1 MIQPPRLNPLTPLT
15 LAVCGMVVV
24 LVANSWVVSA
34 VVWGLCAL
42 VCIVVRTPRRSLV
55 TAAVISLPAF
65 IGFGLMYA
73 PFNGLDVALALGL
86 RFLAA
91 TTVALVCGSFVDLD
105 ELMRTLQT
113 RLPAKL
119 VYIIGSTARLYPM
132 ARQRLR
138 TIREV
143 RMSRGVPVRGFRAN
157 CSLVLPL
164 VVGLVDDAAQRA
176 RPLQRTGIGEPG
188 PRTVLRPVGETRL
201 DWAIRIGAVVFTAV
215 VVALVVA

>member
-1 MIQPPRLNPLTPLT
+1 MTQPPRLNPLTPLT

-34 VVWGLCAL
+34 VMWGLCAL

-143 RMSRGVPVRGFRAN
+143 RISRGVPVRGFRAN

-201 DWAIRIGAVVFTAV
+201 DWVIRISAVVFTAV

>member
-1 MIQPPRLNPLTPLT
+1 M
-15 LAVCGMVVV
+15 
-24 LVANSWVVSA
+24 
-34 VVWGLCAL
+34 
-42 VCIVVRTPRRSLV
+42 
-55 TAAVISLPAF
+55 ISLPAF

>member
-1 MIQPPRLNPLTPLT
+1 MTQPPRLNPLTPLT

-143 RMSRGVPVRGFRAN
+143 RISRGVPVRGFRAN

-201 DWAIRIGAVVFTAV
+201 DWVIRISAVVFTAV

>member
-1 MIQPPRLNPLTPLT
+1 MTQPPRLNPLTPLT

-73 PFNGLDVALALGL
+73 PFNGLEVALALGL

-143 RMSRGVPVRGFRAN
+143 RISRGVPVRGFRAN

-176 RPLQRTGIGEPG
+176 RPLQRTGIGDPG

-201 DWAIRIGAVVFTAV
+201 DWGIRISAVVFTAV

>member
-1 MIQPPRLNPLTPLT
+1 MTQPPRLNPLTPLT

-91 TTVALVCGSFVDLD
+91 TTVVLVCGSFVDLD

-143 RMSRGVPVRGFRAN
+143 RMSRGVPVRGLRAN

-201 DWAIRIGAVVFTAV
+201 DWVIRIGAVVFTAV

>member
-143 RMSRGVPVRGFRAN
+143 RISRGVPVRGFRAN

-201 DWAIRIGAVVFTAV
+201 DWVIRISAVVFTAV

>member
-1 MIQPPRLNPLTPLT
+1 MTQPPRLNPLTPLT

-34 VVWGLCAL
+34 VMWGLCAL

-201 DWAIRIGAVVFTAV
+201 DWVIRISAVVFTAV

>member
-1 MIQPPRLNPLTPLT
+1 MTQPPRLNPLTPLT
-15 LAVCGMVVV
+15 LAVCGMVIV

-201 DWAIRIGAVVFTAV
+201 DWAIRISAVVFTAV

>member
-1 MIQPPRLNPLTPLT
+1 MTQPPRLNPLTPLT

-176 RPLQRTGIGEPG
+176 RPLQRTCIGEPG

>member
-34 VVWGLCAL
+34 VMWGLCAL

-143 RMSRGVPVRGFRAN
+143 RISRGVPVRGFRAN

>member
-1 MIQPPRLNPLTPLT
+1 MTQPPRLNPLTPLT

-65 IGFGLMYA
+65 VGFGLMYA

-143 RMSRGVPVRGFRAN
+143 RISRGVPVRGFRAN

-201 DWAIRIGAVVFTAV
+201 DWVIRISAVVFTAV

>member
-1 MIQPPRLNPLTPLT
+1 MTQPPRLNPLTPLT

-24 LVANSWVVSA
+24 LGSNSWVVSA

>member
-1 MIQPPRLNPLTPLT
+1 MTQPPRLNPLTPLT

-201 DWAIRIGAVVFTAV
+201 DWAIRVGAVVFTAV

>member
-1 MIQPPRLNPLTPLT
+1 MTQPPRLNPLTPLT

-201 DWAIRIGAVVFTAV
+201 DWVIRISAVVFTAV

>member
-1 MIQPPRLNPLTPLT
+1 MTQPPRLNPLTPLT

-34 VVWGLCAL
+34 VMWGLCAL

-143 RMSRGVPVRGFRAN
+143 RSSRGVPVRGFRAN

>member
-1 MIQPPRLNPLTPLT
+1 MTQPPRLNPLTPLT

-201 DWAIRIGAVVFTAV
+201 DWAIRISAVVFTAV

>member
-1 MIQPPRLNPLTPLT
+1 MTQPPRLNPLTPLT
-15 LAVCGMVVV
+15 LAVCGMIIV

-201 DWAIRIGAVVFTAV
+201 DWVIRISAVVFTAV

>member
-1 MIQPPRLNPLTPLT
+1 MTQPPRLNPLTPLT

>member
-1 MIQPPRLNPLTPLT
+1 MTQPPRLNPLTPLT

-143 RMSRGVPVRGFRAN
+143 RISRGVPVRGFRAN

>member
-1 MIQPPRLNPLTPLT
+1 MTQPPRLNPLTPLT

-113 RLPAKL
+113 CLPAKL

-201 DWAIRIGAVVFTAV
+201 DWVIRISAVVFTAV